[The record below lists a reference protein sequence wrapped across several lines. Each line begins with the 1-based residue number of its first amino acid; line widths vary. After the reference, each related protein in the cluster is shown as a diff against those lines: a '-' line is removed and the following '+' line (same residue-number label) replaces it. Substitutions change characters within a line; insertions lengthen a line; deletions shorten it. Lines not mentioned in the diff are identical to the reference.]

1 MAATLLMALSGA
13 AAMVEMTYHLQL
25 NSSQGSELV
34 FLGTTLNVAS
44 AQSWFGAALVALVGF
59 GLFELT
65 RRRFAFKWKE
75 IQEFIEK
82 KMNPE
87 NAE

>member
-1 MAATLLMALSGA
+1 MI
-13 AAMVEMTYHLQL
+13 E
-25 NSSQGSELV
+25 
-34 FLGTTLNVAS
+34 
-44 AQSWFGAALVALVGF
+44 AALVALVGF